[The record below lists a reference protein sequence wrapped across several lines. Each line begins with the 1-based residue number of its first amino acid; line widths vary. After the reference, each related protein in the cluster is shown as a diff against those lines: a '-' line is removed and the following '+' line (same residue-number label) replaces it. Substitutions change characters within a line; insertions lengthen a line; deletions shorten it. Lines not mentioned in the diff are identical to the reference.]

1 MNVAPFVESPIDVV
15 RKMLQLV
22 EPKPDEILYDLGSGN
37 GRILITAAKEFHLRC
52 IGIEIRQDLFKKAID
67 EIKWLNLES
76 RIKMI
81 NEDFFNVNISNADI
95 VTLYLTTLA
104 NEKLRPKL
112 E

>member
-37 GRILITAAKEFHLRC
+37 GRILITAAKEFHLHC
-52 IGIEIRQDLFKKAID
+52 VGIEIRQDLFKKAID